1 VRREA
6 RAGRESLLTVA
17 KAPWARLSRLEKCPE
32 ESRLGVSQYP
42 SHLMYGRGGKIW
54 PSRHIGAGEGAPL
67 GSLWRGVLQWMSLV
81 LGTLKP
87 TSQALARTLICSNAF
102 CRVLTFVLY
111 DVDAADNV
119 KSSTYDKDS
128 HLGRL
133 I

>member
-1 VRREA
+1 M
-6 RAGRESLLTVA
+6 TVV
-17 KAPWARLSRLEKCPE
+17 KAPWARLSRLEKCAE
-32 ESRLGVSQYP
+32 ESRLGVNQYS
-42 SHLMYGRGGKIW
+42 SHLTHERGGKIW
-54 PSRHIGAGEGAPL
+54 PSRHIGAEEGVPS
-67 GSLWRGVLQWMSLV
+67 GSLWREVLQWMSLV

-87 TSQALARTLICSNAF
+87 TSQAQARTLICSNAF

-133 I
+133 M